1 MGYTEIDVPQGSYVG
16 WGNKPGQVIEGVVTD
31 YDPTGATGF
40 GGKGECP
47 ALEIELSRTA
57 HSYSKK
63 TGQWTTYEAGETVQL
78 SCGQVQLKKKV
89 RKAQPRIGDSI
100 RIELTDLIAVD
111 NGTVKS
117 FTVGID
123 RNAGNG
129 QRSGSSVQAPAED
142 SWANTPPPSAPAD
155 SDDPPF

>member
-1 MGYTEIDVPQGSYVG
+1 MGYTEIDVPAGAYIG
-16 WGNKPGQVIEGVVTD
+16 FGNKPGQVVEGVITD
-31 YDPTGATGF
+31 YDPTGATDF
-40 GGKGECP
+40 GGGPCP
-47 ALEIELSRTA
+47 ALEIELTRTA
-57 HSYSKK
+57 HSFTK
-63 TGQWTTYEAGETVQL
+63 GEWTTYEAGETVQI

-100 RIELTDLIAVD
+100 RIELADLIKVS

-129 QRSGSSVQAPAED
+129 SRANSATQSVPAED
-142 SWANTPPPSAPAD
+142 PWANTPPPSAPSD